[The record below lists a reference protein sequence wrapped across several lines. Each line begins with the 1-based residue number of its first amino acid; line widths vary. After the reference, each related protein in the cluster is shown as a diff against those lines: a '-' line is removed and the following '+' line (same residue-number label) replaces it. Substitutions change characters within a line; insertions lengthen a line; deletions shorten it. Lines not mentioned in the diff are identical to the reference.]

1 MRGKYRALL
10 VTELLLGCAAI
21 VQAQTPGDP
30 PAGQAPAG
38 QTPAAT
44 PAPPEPGP
52 LHQWGT
58 DFSFMFDG
66 YVDTNFDNPPSGLN
80 GLRNFDVRSD
90 MPHVNMGMITI
101 DHAPAPV
108 G

>member
-44 PAPPEPGP
+44 PAPAAAAPAPPEPGP

-66 YVDTNFDNPPSGLN
+66 YVDTNFNNHPSGFN
-80 GLRNFDVRSD
+80 GLRNFVEGDSVHLGGS
-90 MPHVNMGMITI
+90 
-101 DHAPAPV
+101 
-108 G
+108 